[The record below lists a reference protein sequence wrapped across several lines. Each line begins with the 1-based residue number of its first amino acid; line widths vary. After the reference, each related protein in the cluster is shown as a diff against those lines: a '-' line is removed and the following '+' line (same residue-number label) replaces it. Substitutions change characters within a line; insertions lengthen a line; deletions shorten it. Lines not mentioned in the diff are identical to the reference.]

1 MITKPLSRKVG
12 TRAKYER
19 YEKDDC
25 SNRLTT
31 ENHWSEGRGEKNYN
45 IKSIHAW
52 KKEWLSRLLYVSRHA
67 VTMLDE
73 LGIEN
78 ETENENKIKN

>member
-1 MITKPLSRKVG
+1 MRRGKIWITKPHGRKVG

-31 ENHWSEGRGEKNYN
+31 ENHWSEGRGEKCYN
-45 IKSIHAW
+45 IESIHA
-52 KKEWLSRLLYVSRHA
+52 
-67 VTMLDE
+67 
-73 LGIEN
+73 
-78 ETENENKIKN
+78 